1 MLVWNSCM
9 CLLTYP
15 AVGSTTRSGIPVDA
29 PWFTAGPSWSRINTS
44 SWQISVTKWRC
55 SYKHTD
61 QRETWNMRAADKH
74 FSRNQTLILCFSPEL
89 CRCDRSGQLTWL
101 WSGKMHVN
109 RKNMF
114 VSCHFYCC
122 FEWTRFKV
130 MMPVTHNPRS
140 SSWERVYWLNWSWG
154 RLCSRPE
161 DKETDTVIFITQR

>member
-1 MLVWNSCM
+1 M
-9 CLLTYP
+9 CPLTYP

-55 SYKHTD
+55 SYEQTD
-61 QRETWNMRAADKH
+61 QRETWNIRAADKH

-101 WSGKMHVN
+101 WSGNMHVS

-114 VSCHFYCC
+114 ILSHFYCC
-122 FEWTRFKV
+122 FELSDDASHSQSKKLQLGESLLVELVLGT
-130 MMPVTHNPRS
+130 PLL
-140 SSWERVYWLNWSWG
+140 SSWR
-154 RLCSRPE
+154 
-161 DKETDTVIFITQR
+161 QRDGHCDVRQPTIKQT